1 MATKPQRTRQ
11 LLFAMGTVA
20 ALSLSALVRDAT
32 AAIPASERQALIDLY
47 NATGGASWT
56 TRTNWRNAGN
66 TDFSVSGTECTWY
79 GVFCDSGGTKVQQ
92 LVLPLNHLVGTLPAS
107 LGSLTNLESLDMF
120 SNQLTGS
127 IPDLSNLAT
136 NLTALYLYSNQLSG
150 SIPTSLGNLT
160 NLTVLDLSS
169 NQLTG
174 AIPTALAYLTSLT
187 FLDLSSNQLTGSI
200 TASLGSVTTLQR
212 LLLKGNMLSGAIPT
226 TLEYL
231 TNLTAGDLDLRYNAL
246 YSTNAT
252 LTTFLNTAQS
262 GGNWQSTQTVAP
274 TGVATG
280 TATSTSVALSWTP
293 ITYTADSGGYQVS
306 YATVSGGPYTLS
318 GTTADK
324 TATGFT
330 VTGLAAGT
338 VYYFVVESV
347 TYPNANNQNTVTSAP
362 SAEVSATTSAGSCT
376 APSITSQPLGQSIQS
391 GQTATVTVTAS
402 GTAPLSYQ
410 WYQGTS
416 GDTSHLVGTNSS
428 SFTTPLLTSTTSYWV
443 RVSNSC
449 GYVDSAT
456 AMVIVGV
463 TYANFVWVPV
473 ASYAGGL
480 DNSQWRSDLGLLN
493 VDTVP
498 ANVQIAFYGTSG
510 TLTNTTSVAA
520 GAQSILTDVVEWLG
534 GSGSGALEVGSDQPL
549 KVTAR
554 TYNQVSSTASC
565 YPDGTQGQDYPAVAS
580 SSGLGADQSAYLA
593 GLTENASYRSNIGM
607 VNTGTGNAT
616 VVVTLYDGEG
626 AYLADYTVSLAAG
639 QWSQATQPFKNDAN
653 QTAMGAG
660 YAMIT
665 VQRGSGVFGFASV
678 IDNITND
685 PTTVAMQESASA
697 LVVWVPVASHT
708 TGLNQSQWRSDLG
721 LLNNSLFGPDT
732 MTPANVQ
739 IAFYGTSGTVTNTTT
754 VAVGAQSILTDV
766 VGQLGGTGSGALK
779 V

>member
-473 ASYAGGL
+473 ASYAAASTTASGG
-480 DNSQWRSDLGLLN
+480 
-493 VDTVP
+493 
-498 ANVQIAFYGTSG
+498 A
-510 TLTNTTSVAA
+510 TSVF
-520 GAQSILTDVVEWLG
+520 ST
-534 GSGSGALEVGSDQPL
+534 STRCRPTCRS
-549 KVTAR
+549 R
-554 TYNQVSSTASC
+554 STA
-565 YPDGTQGQDYPAVAS
+565 PAA
-580 SSGLGADQSAYLA
+580 
-593 GLTENASYRSNIGM
+593 
-607 VNTGTGNAT
+607 
-616 VVVTLYDGEG
+616 
-626 AYLADYTVSLAAG
+626 
-639 QWSQATQPFKNDAN
+639 P
-653 QTAMGAG
+653 
-660 YAMIT
+660 
-665 VQRGSGVFGFASV
+665 
-678 IDNITND
+678 
-685 PTTVAMQESASA
+685 
-697 LVVWVPVASHT
+697 
-708 TGLNQSQWRSDLG
+708 
-721 LLNNSLFGPDT
+721 
-732 MTPANVQ
+732 
-739 IAFYGTSGTVTNTTT
+739 
-754 VAVGAQSILTDV
+754 
-766 VGQLGGTGSGALK
+766 
-779 V
+779 